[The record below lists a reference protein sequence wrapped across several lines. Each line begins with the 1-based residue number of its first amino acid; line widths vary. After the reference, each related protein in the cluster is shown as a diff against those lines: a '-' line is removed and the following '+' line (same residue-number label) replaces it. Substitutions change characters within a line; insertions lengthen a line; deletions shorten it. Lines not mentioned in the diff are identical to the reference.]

1 MHRAHRVY
9 LKLAAVL
16 SACALAQAGFA
27 DVTAHIAGVGVSE
40 KDGEQFYDIKGTA
53 AANQFKRAWLVI
65 GQGEQPAAWK
75 RVGTKLKKPVADG
88 TLTSINAKAFAEL
101 GLWQIELHVEDAT
114 GEVAT
119 FRKPLRLK

>member
-1 MHRAHRVY
+1 MLRT
-9 LKLAAVL
+9 LLTLASV
-16 SACALAQAGFA
+16 ACACTVTTALA

-53 AANQFKRAWLVI
+53 GAEQFKRAWVVI
-65 GQGEQPAAWK
+65 GQGERPAAWK

-88 TLTSINAKAFAEL
+88 TLTSIKAKAFVEL
-101 GLWQIELHVEDAT
+101 GMWQIELYVEDAQ

>member
-1 MHRAHRVY
+1 MRRTWFKRLCGLCVCAY
-9 LKLAAVL
+9 A
-16 SACALAQAGFA
+16 SASLA
-27 DVTAHIAGVGVSE
+27 DVKAHIAGVGVSE

-53 AANQFKRAWLVI
+53 GAAQFKRAWVTI
-65 GQGEQPAAWK
+65 GQGEQPGSWK

-88 TLTSINAKAFAEL
+88 TLTSIKARAFDEL
-101 GLWQIELHVEDAT
+101 GLWQIQLYVEDAA